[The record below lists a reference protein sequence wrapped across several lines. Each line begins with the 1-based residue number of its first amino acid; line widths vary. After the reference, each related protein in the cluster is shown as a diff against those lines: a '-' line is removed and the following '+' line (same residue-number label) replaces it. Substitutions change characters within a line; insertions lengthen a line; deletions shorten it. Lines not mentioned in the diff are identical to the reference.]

1 VLYERN
7 DNLSFDNVLKLEA
20 LAFLDGVF
28 LSDVIKIPQDIRNIY
43 IPNHLYSVPLEI
55 KPSMRNIP
63 ILRRAVRTTEGLVTS
78 PSLAL
83 QYRQISSQNIK
94 LGMDAGFENEFYFYT
109 LRRGAGEALN
119 SMFPP

>member
-1 VLYERN
+1 VLYECN

-20 LAFLDGVF
+20 LAFLDDAF
-28 LSDVIKIPQDIRNIY
+28 LSDVIKTSQDIRNIY

-55 KPSMRNIP
+55 KPSMKEIP

-78 PSLAL
+78 PTLAL

-119 SMFPP
+119 R